1 MRVMSRSW
9 LSRSSSG
16 IAAAMLLCIAARARA
31 QSAAGLAGQV
41 TGPSGEPVASALV
54 RLSTLDGADFRATRT
69 GADGRYRVAFPSSG
83 ARFSLWVERLGYA
96 PATAVVDRG
105 DGGPVVRDVRL
116 AARPAQLAG
125 IAAVTTRTT
134 VPRSQTGPGGRSNAG
149 HGDGSERYP
158 LEPGDLGAFAENTRG
173 AVPVGG
179 EGAEAVSIGGM
190 APSQNRTV
198 MDGASS
204 SAASLPAEAV
214 RAVGVLTN
222 GYDVSRGQFTGGQL
236 AVATMGGT
244 NFSGGA
250 FSVRWRTPP
259 LSWGSRASTA
269 AGWESGVAQVSGG
282 YGGALRRDRLFAFG
296 AFQASRRSAPF
307 ASLADADAAT
317 LRRLGLSGDSVRR
330 FADVLGRVGA
340 PVGSSPA
347 GANSEAASALL
358 RLDWKPS
365 QTHSF
370 VARLDGR
377 GSRADGAGSAL
388 GWLGTGGRRSGMDGG
403 ALLAWTAHWAG
414 DAQQELHAY
423 ATTGRWRTRPYLE
436 GPAGRVRVASAEDG
450 DATLEFGGD
459 PYLSSTRRRS
469 LVEISDDVQLPLAGG
484 SQQLRF
490 GAVYALEQASLAGTS
505 DAMGTFVFNSLD
517 DLEAGIPSAFTRTL
531 SSREREAAA
540 RYLGV
545 YVGHRVQAGRAL
557 SLGYGLRA
565 DAGSYPTAAEAGG
578 AAPALG
584 YRPGRVPAYASVSPR
599 FGFTWELGKT
609 ASLMGG
615 VGRFVGRVPLSSL
628 VGAVAEDGSEAS
640 RLVCV
645 GPAAP
650 APDWDAY
657 GRDPDAVPGRCADGA
672 APFAQ
677 QAPAVTAFAPGYAP
691 PHAWRGSLEL
701 GWNPA
706 ERWFV
711 NVQAS
716 AARGGGVPLA
726 FDRNLARVPRFELA
740 AEGMR
745 PVYVPAEAVDPAS
758 GAAAPAASRLDPAY
772 STVRE
777 VAADGRSGAA
787 QVTLSLSRAWPGSR
801 MLGAW
806 YTWTRAWDEAAGAAA
821 PGGSSA
827 GTSGDPWAVE
837 RAPADYARRHALFV
851 RFAGGVGRGVSVGLI
866 GRLLSGL
873 PYTPWVDG
881 DVNGDGAANDRA
893 YVFGP
898 AATPEVSAAMARLL
912 DEAPAGAQ
920 ACLRRQQ
927 DRVARRNGC
936 TGPWEARLDAQATLT
951 PGQRPNRVRLT
962 LVATNL
968 AGAADYLLHGA
979 GGLRG
984 WGQPRFPDPTL
995 LYVRGF
1001 DPAARTFR
1009 YEVNPRFGRGIG
1021 ALAAPFTLTLQA
1033 RVRVGADPARQ
1044 WITESL
1050 RASARYRRSPTEIA
1064 AALAQRIPNYP
1075 AQVLRSADSAGIQ
1088 LTALQRETLR
1098 RQADSTQVEIDAL
1111 IGLLAPL
1118 VSATD
1123 TSMRVASSPPV
1134 RDLTARVRTVA
1145 EASVD
1150 AVRAV
1155 LTPEQLGR
1163 LPAGLLAPLGLT
1175 PIVPPKSIVME
1186 MPDP

>member
-1 MRVMSRSW
+1 MQARLRLGS
-9 LSRSSSG
+9 LC
-16 IAAAMLLCIAARARA
+16 AAAMLLCIAASARA
-31 QSAAGLAGQV
+31 QAPAGISGQV

-54 RLSTLDGADFRATRT
+54 RLSTLDGTDFRAART
-69 GADGRYRVAFPSSG
+69 GADGRYRVAFPASG
-83 ARFSLWVERLGYA
+83 TRFSLWVERLGYA

-125 IAAVTTRTT
+125 IEAVSTRTA
-134 VPRSQTGPGGRSNAG
+134 VPRSRTGPGGRSNAA

-158 LEPGDLGAFAENTRG
+158 LQPGDLGAFAENVRG

-179 EGAEAVSIGGM
+179 EGAEAVSVGGM
-190 APSQNRTV
+190 DPAQNRTV
-198 MDGASS
+198 VDGASS

-214 RAVGVLTN
+214 RAVGMVTS

-236 AVATMGGT
+236 AVATMGGS
-244 NFSGGA
+244 NLAGGA
-250 FSVRWRTPP
+250 FSARLRTSP
-259 LSWGSRASTA
+259 LSWGSRASSA
-269 AGWESGVAQVSGG
+269 AGWESQWAQVGGG

-307 ASLADADAAT
+307 ATVADADPAT

-340 PVGSSPA
+340 PVGSPPS

-365 QTHSF
+365 ETHAF

-377 GSRADGAGSAL
+377 GSRADGAGSPL
-388 GWLGTGGRRSGMDGG
+388 GWAGTGGRRSGTDGG
-403 ALLAWTAHWAG
+403 ALLAWTARWAG
-414 DAQQELHAY
+414 DAQQELRAY
-423 ATTGRWRTRPYLE
+423 ATTGSWRTRPYLE

-459 PYLSSTRRRS
+459 PYLSSTRHRS
-469 LVEISDDVQLPLAGG
+469 LVEISDDVQFPLAGG

-490 GAVYALEQASLAGTS
+490 GAVYALERSSLAGTA

-517 DLEAGIPSAFTRTL
+517 DLEAGTPSAFTRTL

-540 RYLGV
+540 RYLGA
-545 YVGHRVQAGRAL
+545 YVGHRAQAGRAL
-557 SLGYGLRA
+557 SLGYGVRA
-565 DAGSYPTAAEAGG
+565 DAGSYPEAAEARG
-578 AAPALG
+578 AEPVLG
-584 YRPGRVPAYASVSPR
+584 YRPGRVPAYASLSPR

-609 ASLMGG
+609 ASLLGG

-628 VGAVAEDGSEAS
+628 VSAVAEDGSEAS

-657 GRDPDAVPGRCADGA
+657 ARDPDAVPERCADGA
-672 APFAQ
+672 ATFAQ
-677 QAPAVTAFAPGYAP
+677 RAPAVTAFAPGYAP
-691 PHAWRGSLEL
+691 PHVWRGSLEL
-701 GWNPA
+701 GWNPG

-726 FDRNLARVPRFELA
+726 FDRNLARVPRFGLA

-745 PVYVPAEAVDPAS
+745 PVYVPVAAVDAAS
-758 GAAAPAASRLDPAY
+758 GAVAPAASRLDPAY
-772 STVRE
+772 ATVRE
-777 VAADGRSGAA
+777 VTADGRSGAA
-787 QVTLSLSRAWPGSR
+787 QLTLSLSRAWPRSR
-801 MLGAW
+801 MLGVW
-806 YTWTRAWDEAAGAAA
+806 YTWTRAWDEAAAGAA
-821 PGGSSA
+821 PGGSSG
-827 GTSGDPWAVE
+827 GTAGDPWAVE
-837 RAPADYARRHALFV
+837 RGTSDFARRHAISTHFS
-851 RFAGGVGRGVSVGLI
+851 GGLGRGISVGLI
-866 GRLLSGL
+866 GRVLSGL

-893 YVFGP
+893 YVFG
-898 AATPEVSAAMARLL
+898 SAADPRVAAGMARLL
-912 DEAPAGAQ
+912 DEAPAGAKE
-920 ACLRRQQ
+920 CLRRQQ
-927 DRVARRNGC
+927 GRVARRNSC

-951 PGQRPNRVRLT
+951 PNERSKRVRLT
-962 LVATNL
+962 LLATNL

-984 WGQPRFPDPTL
+984 WGQPHFPDPTL

-1001 DPAARTFR
+1001 DPAAHAFR

-1021 ALAAPFTLTLQA
+1021 TLAAPFTLTLQA

-1044 WITESL
+1044 WITESM
-1050 RASARYRRSPTEIA
+1050 RAARGYRRSPGEIA
-1064 AALAQRIPNYP
+1064 AALAARIPNYP
-1075 AQVLRSADSAGIQ
+1075 AQLIGAADSVGLALSAG
-1088 LTALQRETLR
+1088 QRETLR

-1111 IGLLAPL
+1111 IALLAPL
-1118 VSATD
+1118 VSAAD
-1123 TSMRVASSPPV
+1123 TSARPAASVPV
-1134 RDLTARVRTVA
+1134 VELTAKARSLA
-1145 EASVD
+1145 ESSLD
-1150 AVRAV
+1150 AARAV
-1155 LTPEQLGR
+1155 LTPAQQNR
-1163 LPAGLLAPLGLT
+1163 LPSHLLAPLGYL
-1175 PIVPPKSIVME
+1175 PIIPAKPMILE